1 MMTPM
6 AAAATATTTDRR
18 EAILRA
24 AAELFASEGYTA
36 TSMNDIGA
44 AVGITGGALYRH
56 FESKRALLQVLVVR
70 TVERTVARVAEIV
83 ETAPTPEEKLDRLL
97 ANLVE
102 AMVANPMIV
111 RVWSRE
117 RHHLDASTM
126 EFVDRSHRLHVAEW
140 VSALTRTRPELSELE
155 KWTLVQL
162 VWGSTTGGIDFDS
175 GLEDARLTELLV
187 DAGRRMLAP
196 SSFMVDSAPSPP
208 PTVDSAPPSRASAHG
223 SPPSPPTT
231 VDSAPSPSR

>member
-6 AAAATATTTDRR
+6 AATTTATTTDRR

-24 AAELFASEGYTA
+24 AAELFASEGFTA
-36 TSMNDIGA
+36 TSMNEIGA

-83 ETAPTPEEKLDRLL
+83 ETAATPEEKLDRLL

-102 AMVANPMIV
+102 AMVANPVIV
-111 RVWSRE
+111 RVWSRD

-140 VSALTRTRPELSELE
+140 VSALSRTRPELSELE

-162 VWGSTTGGIDFDS
+162 VWGSTTAGIDFDS
-175 GLEDARLTELLV
+175 GLDDTRLTDLLIE
-187 DAGRRMLAP
+187 AGRRILAP
-196 SSFMVDSAPSPP
+196 TSLM
-208 PTVDSAPPSRASAHG
+208 VDSAPPSRASAHG
-223 SPPSPPTT
+223 SAPSPSPT
-231 VDSAPSPSR
+231 VDSAPSAR